1 MGSVFDEL
9 GPPVTDPDEAVRFPV
24 VKLTVFSVFILCLGD
39 EEPPLPAKEGV
50 AGGMVAAVHVSV
62 TGHSSDLIFVTVP
75 PTYVF

>member
-9 GPPVTDPDEAVRFPV
+9 GVAGDEGKFPV
-24 VKLTVFSVFILCLGD
+24 VKLTVFSVFIRCLGD
-39 EEPPLPAKEGV
+39 EEPPPPAKVGV